1 MAGDRKTGAP
11 VYQQIA
17 IDMATKISNGKFR
30 PGERISG
37 RSTMAGHY
45 NVSPETIRRA
55 VSILEDA
62 GVVAARPQA
71 GIEILSRDKAVE
83 LVHKFRDIEALT
95 AIKNNICE
103 LLQSITRQQIE
114 LQENVRLLIESSER
128 YKTLNPFMPFEL
140 QIAPGS
146 LVVGQSL
153 SSARFWNNTGAT
165 IIGIKRG
172 EETILSPGPNTE
184 LRARDI
190 LVFIGDDETY
200 FRTSSFLSRTAEE

>member
-17 IDMATKISNGKFR
+17 IDLATKISNGKFR

-184 LRARDI
+184 LRAYPGLYR
-190 LVFIGDDETY
+190 
-200 FRTSSFLSRTAEE
+200 R

>member
-1 MAGDRKTGAP
+1 M
-11 VYQQIA
+11 
-17 IDMATKISNGKFR
+17 
-30 PGERISG
+30 
-37 RSTMAGHY
+37 
-45 NVSPETIRRA
+45 
-55 VSILEDA
+55 
-62 GVVAARPQA
+62 
-71 GIEILSRDKAVE
+71 
-83 LVHKFRDIEALT
+83 
-95 AIKNNICE
+95 
-103 LLQSITRQQIE
+103 
-114 LQENVRLLIESSER
+114 QENVRLLIESSER

-184 LRARDI
+184 LRAGDI

>member
-17 IDMATKISNGKFR
+17 IDLATKISNGKFR

-83 LVHKFRDIEALT
+83 LVHQFRDIEA
-95 AIKNNICE
+95 
-103 LLQSITRQQIE
+103 
-114 LQENVRLLIESSER
+114 
-128 YKTLNPFMPFEL
+128 
-140 QIAPGS
+140 
-146 LVVGQSL
+146 
-153 SSARFWNNTGAT
+153 
-165 IIGIKRG
+165 
-172 EETILSPGPNTE
+172 
-184 LRARDI
+184 
-190 LVFIGDDETY
+190 
-200 FRTSSFLSRTAEE
+200 

>member
-1 MAGDRKTGAP
+1 MAADRKTGAP
-11 VYQQIA
+11 IYQQIA
-17 IDMATKISNGKFR
+17 IDLATKISNGKLQ

-37 RSTMAGHY
+37 RSTLAGYY

-55 VSILEDA
+55 VSLLEEA

-71 GIEILSRDKAVE
+71 GIEVLSQEKAVE
-83 LVHKFRDIEALT
+83 FVHKFRDIEALT
-95 AIKNNICE
+95 AIKNNICG
-103 LLQSITRQQIE
+103 LLQSITRQQVE
-114 LQENVRLLIESSER
+114 LQENVQLLIETSER

-140 QIAPGS
+140 QVASGS

-184 LRARDI
+184 LLAGDI

-200 FRTSSFLSRTAEE
+200 FRTSRFLARTAEE